1 MFYLKN
7 GNSMTDFLSKTYL
20 LLGMNVLINVKQWPQ
35 LSVPFNTVPKAK
47 YSIMEL
53 NSAVKVTIHEH

>member
-7 GNSMTDFLSKTYL
+7 GNSMTDFLSKT

-35 LSVPFNTVPKAK
+35 LSVPFNTVPNAK

>member
-1 MFYLKN
+1 
-7 GNSMTDFLSKTYL
+7 MTDFLSKT

-35 LSVPFNTVPKAK
+35 LSVPFNTVPNAK